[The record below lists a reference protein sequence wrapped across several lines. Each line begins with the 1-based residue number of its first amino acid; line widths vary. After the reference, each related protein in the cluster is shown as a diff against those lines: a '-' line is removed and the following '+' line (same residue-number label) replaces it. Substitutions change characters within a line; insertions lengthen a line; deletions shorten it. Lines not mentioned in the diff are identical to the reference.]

1 MFADL
6 LRIKKFRE
14 DAAHREVKVAE
25 VRLAERLK
33 AVRDAE
39 DAFKAHQDFRM
50 TEEARLFQEIK
61 GEPVHVSDLDKMKQ
75 AVGLLRDDEL
85 RLKEKIE
92 EEQKTVSPA
101 QEALKGAKDAHA
113 KAMTATEKFRQFVA
127 MQREIEKKEEA
138 FREDAEAEEVVESI
152 LGARAAAA
160 GAR

>member
-14 DAAHREVKVAE
+14 DAAYRGVKVAE
-25 VRLAERLK
+25 ARLAERLK

-39 DAFKAHQDFRM
+39 EAFASHHDFRI

-61 GEPVHVSDLDKMKQ
+61 GEPVHISDLDKMKQ

-92 EEQKTVSPA
+92 EEQKTIPPA
-101 QEALKGAKDAHA
+101 QEALKDAKTVHS
-113 KAMTATEKFRQFVA
+113 KAITATEKFKQFVE

-152 LGARAAAA
+152 LGARAAA
-160 GAR
+160 GARS